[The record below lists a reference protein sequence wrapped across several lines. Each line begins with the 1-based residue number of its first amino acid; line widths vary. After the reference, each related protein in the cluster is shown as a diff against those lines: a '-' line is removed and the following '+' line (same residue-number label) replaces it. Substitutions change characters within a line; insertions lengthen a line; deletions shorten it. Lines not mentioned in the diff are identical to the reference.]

1 MPLPFLG
8 GIHFVAIFDATTQN
22 YQRAEIAERSQPP
35 WNDFVVGRR
44 LAVNLVT
51 RSGDH
56 VTAGLRKDP
65 HQAWGGNVQ
74 TAEALERKM
83 GDEKEP
89 VNDPLVR
96 FSSGLFGECAR
107 RNDDANRHAIAYRNS
122 YSNRNSRA
130 NQGSNA

>member
-1 MPLPFLG
+1 M
-8 GIHFVAIFDATTQN
+8 AIVDATIQN
-22 YQRAEIAERSQPP
+22 CQRAEIAERSQPP

-74 TAEALERKM
+74 TAEALERKI
-83 GDEKEP
+83 GDDKEP
-89 VNDPLVR
+89 VDYCPIR
-96 FSSGLFGECAR
+96 FF
-107 RNDDANRHAIAYRNS
+107 
-122 YSNRNSRA
+122 
-130 NQGSNA
+130 